1 MRRATSRGWY
11 GRHGKRLLDV
21 ALAGPAL
28 VLVSPVLVLAAA
40 AVLVLMGRPVFI
52 RQQRPGLAGR
62 SFVMLKLRTM
72 VQAEGCDLSQDAA
85 RLTPLGRF
93 LRRWSID
100 ELPQLLH
107 VLRGEMSI
115 VGPRPLLVQYLE
127 RYTREQA
134 RRHEVL
140 PGLTGWAQ
148 IHGRNDL
155 DWGRRLALD
164 VWYVD
169 HVSLSLDLRIIG
181 KTIVKVIEG
190 DGVTQAGRATVDEFR
205 GAS

>member
-1 MRRATSRGWY
+1 MSRAARGGWY
-11 GRHGKRLLDV
+11 ARHGKRLLDV

-28 VLVSPVLVLAAA
+28 VLAAPLVALAAT
-40 AVLVLMGRPVFI
+40 AVLIVMGRPVFI
-52 RQQRPGLAGR
+52 RQQRPGLAGEL
-62 SFVMLKLRTM
+62 FVMLKLRTM
-72 VQAEGCDLSQDAA
+72 VQADRCEVSQDAA

-93 LRRWSID
+93 LRRWSLD

-107 VLRGEMSI
+107 VLRGEMSL

-127 RYTREQA
+127 RYTPEQA
-134 RRHEVL
+134 RRHEAL

-155 DWGRRLALD
+155 DWGRRLELD

-169 HVSLSLDLRIIG
+169 HVSLSLDLRIVAQ
-181 KTIVKVIEG
+181 TIVRVIGG